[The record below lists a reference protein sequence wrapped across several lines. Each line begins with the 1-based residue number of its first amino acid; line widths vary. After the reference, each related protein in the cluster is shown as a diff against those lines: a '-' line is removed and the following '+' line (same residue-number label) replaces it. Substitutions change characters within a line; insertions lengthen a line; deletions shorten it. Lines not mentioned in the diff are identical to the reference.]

1 MWGIAVD
8 GAMKPVNHDLI
19 LIQDEIRES
28 FGWGLESDYESAKS
42 LVSQCNNPTP
52 SLHFESKV
60 TVVGAAA
67 PPDIV
72 PDYPAIVADGAIGAI
87 SDLSRVAL
95 IVTDGDGTPHL
106 EKALNKGI
114 PICLHA
120 HGDNQDSWARIL
132 SIIDENQEVLL
143 THQTP
148 YEIDGMY
155 NPGGFTDGDRAV
167 CIAFALGATEVELVG
182 FSINDVGQW
191 SGVTDEKRKLI
202 KLKWMSRV
210 LQILS
215 VRVDNE
221 E

>member
-1 MWGIAVD
+1 
-8 GAMKPVNHDLI
+8 MKPVNHDLI

-28 FGWGLESDYESAKS
+28 FGWDIESDYESAKS
-42 LVSQCNNPTP
+42 LLSQCKNPTP
-52 SLHFESKV
+52 ILRFQSKV

-67 PPDIV
+67 PSGINPDF
-72 PDYPAIVADGAIGAI
+72 PTIVADGAIGAI
-87 SDLSRVAL
+87 SDLSKVAL

-106 EKALNKGI
+106 EKALNIGI

-148 YEIDGMY
+148 YEMNGMH

-167 CIAFALGATEVELVG
+167 CIAFALGATEVELIG
-182 FSINDVGQW
+182 FSTDDVGQW

-202 KLKWMSRV
+202 KLKWMSKV

-215 VRVDNE
+215 LRVDDE

>member
-1 MWGIAVD
+1 
-8 GAMKPVNHDLI
+8 MKPVNRDLI

-28 FGWGLESDYESAKS
+28 FGWDIESDYESAKS
-42 LVSQCNNPTP
+42 LVSQCKNPSP
-52 SLHFESKV
+52 LLQFQSKV

-67 PPDIV
+67 PSGINPDF
-72 PDYPAIVADGAIGAI
+72 PTIVADGAIGAI
-87 SDLSRVAL
+87 SDLSKVAL

-106 EKALNKGI
+106 EKALNIGI

-132 SIIDENQEVLL
+132 SIIDDKQEVLL

-148 YEIDGMY
+148 YVVNGMY

-167 CIAFALGATEVELVG
+167 CIAFALGATEVELIG
-182 FSINDVGQW
+182 FSTDDVGQW

-215 VRVDNE
+215 LRVDNE
-221 E
+221 K

>member
-42 LVSQCNNPTP
+42 LVSRCNNPTP

-67 PPDIV
+67 PPGIV
-72 PDYPAIVADGAIGAI
+72 PEYPSIVADGAIGAI
-87 SDLSRVAL
+87 SDLSKVAL

-148 YEIDGMY
+148 YEIDGMH

-202 KLKWMSRV
+202 KLKWMNRV
-210 LQILS
+210 LQILYM
-215 VRVDNE
+215 RVDDE

>member
-67 PPDIV
+67 SPGIV
-72 PDYPAIVADGAIGAI
+72 PNYPAIVADGAIGAI
-87 SDLSRVAL
+87 SDLSKVAL

-148 YEIDGMY
+148 YEIDGMH

-202 KLKWMSRV
+202 KLKWMNIV

-215 VRVDNE
+215 MRVDDE

>member
-67 PPDIV
+67 PPGIV

-87 SDLSRVAL
+87 SDLSKVAL

-148 YEIDGMY
+148 YDIDGMH

-202 KLKWMSRV
+202 KLKWMNRV

-215 VRVDNE
+215 MRVDNE

>member
-1 MWGIAVD
+1 MWGIVVD

-67 PPDIV
+67 SPGIV
-72 PDYPAIVADGAIGAI
+72 PNYPAIVADGAIGAI
-87 SDLSRVAL
+87 SDLTKVAL

-148 YEIDGMY
+148 YEIDGMH

-202 KLKWMSRV
+202 KLKWMNRV

-215 VRVDNE
+215 MRVDDE

>member
-8 GAMKPVNHDLI
+8 GSMKPVNHDLI

-67 PPDIV
+67 PPGIV

-87 SDLSRVAL
+87 SDLSKVAL

-114 PICLHA
+114 PISLHA

-148 YEIDGMY
+148 YEIDGMH

-167 CIAFALGATEVELVG
+167 CIAFALGATEVELVW
-182 FSINDVGQW
+182 FSIDDVGQW

-202 KLKWMSRV
+202 KLKWMSKV

-215 VRVDNE
+215 LRVDDE

>member
-1 MWGIAVD
+1 MWGIDVD

-67 PPDIV
+67 PPGIV

-87 SDLSRVAL
+87 SDLSKVAL

-120 HGDNQDSWARIL
+120 HGDNQDSWARIM
-132 SIIDENQEVLL
+132 SIIDENQEVIL

-148 YEIDGMY
+148 YDIDGMH

-202 KLKWMSRV
+202 KLKWMNRV

-215 VRVDNE
+215 MRVDNE

>member
-67 PPDIV
+67 PPGIV

-87 SDLSRVAL
+87 SDLSKVAL

-148 YEIDGMY
+148 YEIDGMH

-202 KLKWMSRV
+202 KLKWMNRV

-215 VRVDNE
+215 MRVDNE

>member
-19 LIQDEIRES
+19 LIQDKIRES

-52 SLHFESKV
+52 LLSFESKV

-67 PPDIV
+67 PPGIV
-72 PDYPAIVADGAIGAI
+72 PDYPTIVADGAIGAI
-87 SDLSRVAL
+87 SDLSTVAL

-120 HGDNQDSWARIL
+120 HGDNQDSWTRIL
-132 SIIDENQEVLL
+132 SIIDESQEVLL

-148 YEIDGMY
+148 YEIDGMH

-182 FSINDVGQW
+182 FSIDDVGQW

-202 KLKWMSRV
+202 KLKWMSKV

-215 VRVDNE
+215 MRVDDE

>member
-1 MWGIAVD
+1 MWGIDVD

-28 FGWGLESDYESAKS
+28 FGWGLESDYDSAKS

-67 PPDIV
+67 PPGIV

-87 SDLSRVAL
+87 SDLSKVAL

-120 HGDNQDSWARIL
+120 HGDNQDSWARIM

-148 YEIDGMY
+148 YDIDGMY

-202 KLKWMSRV
+202 KLKWMNKV

-215 VRVDNE
+215 MRVDDE

>member
-28 FGWGLESDYESAKS
+28 FGWGLEPDYESAKS
-42 LVSQCNNPTP
+42 LVSQCNNPP
-52 SLHFESKV
+52 PLLSFESKV
-60 TVVGAAA
+60 TVIGAAA
-67 PPDIV
+67 SSGIIPE
-72 PDYPAIVADGAIGAI
+72 YPAIVADGAIGAV
-87 SDLSRVAL
+87 SDLSKVAL

-120 HGDNQDSWARIL
+120 HGDNQDSWTRIL

-148 YEIDGMY
+148 FEIDGMH

-167 CIAFALGATEVELVG
+167 CVAFALGATEVELIG
-182 FSINDVGQW
+182 FSTDDVGQW

-202 KLKWMSRV
+202 KLKWMNRV

-215 VRVDNE
+215 MRVDDE
-221 E
+221 K

>member
-1 MWGIAVD
+1 MWGIAV
-8 GAMKPVNHDLI
+8 GWAMKPVNHDLI

-28 FGWGLESDYESAKS
+28 FGWGLDSDYESAKS
-42 LVSQCNNPTP
+42 LASQCNNPTP
-52 SLHFESKV
+52 SLSFESKV

-72 PDYPAIVADGAIGAI
+72 PDNPAIVADGAIGAI
-87 SDLSRVAL
+87 SDLSKVAL

-120 HGDNQDSWARIL
+120 HGDNQESWTRIL

-182 FSINDVGQW
+182 FSIDDVGQW

-202 KLKWMSRV
+202 KLKWMNRV

-215 VRVDNE
+215 MRVDNE

>member
-1 MWGIAVD
+1 MWGIDV
-8 GAMKPVNHDLI
+8 GRAMKPVAEDLI

-28 FGWGLESDYESAKS
+28 FDWDLKSDYESAKS
-42 LVSQCNNPTP
+42 LVLKCKNPT
-52 SLHFESKV
+52 SSICFNSKV

-67 PPDIV
+67 SPGIIPQH
-72 PDYPAIVADGAIGAI
+72 PAIVADGAIGAI
-87 SDLSRVAL
+87 SDLSKVAL

-120 HGDNQDSWARIL
+120 HGDNQESWARIL
-132 SIIDENQEVLL
+132 SLIDENQEVIL

-148 YEIDGMY
+148 YHIEGMH

-167 CIAFALGATEVELVG
+167 CIALALGATDVELVG
-182 FSINDVGQW
+182 FSVNDVGQW

-202 KLKWMSRV
+202 KLKWMNKV

-215 VRVDNE
+215 LRVNDE

>member
-28 FGWGLESDYESAKS
+28 FGWGLEPDYESAKS

-52 SLHFESKV
+52 LLSFESKV
-60 TVVGAAA
+60 TVIGAAA
-67 PPDIV
+67 PPGII
-72 PDYPAIVADGAIGAI
+72 PEYPAIVADGAIGAV
-87 SDLSRVAL
+87 SDLSKVAL

-106 EKALNKGI
+106 EKAINKGI

-120 HGDNQDSWARIL
+120 HGDNQDSWTRIL

-148 YEIDGMY
+148 FEIDGMH

-167 CIAFALGATEVELVG
+167 CIAFALGATEVELIG
-182 FSINDVGQW
+182 FSTDDVGQW
-191 SGVTDEKRKLI
+191 SGITDEKRKLI
-202 KLKWMSRV
+202 KLKWMSKV

-215 VRVDNE
+215 LRVDDE

>member
-1 MWGIAVD
+1 
-8 GAMKPVNHDLI
+8 MKPVNRDLI

-28 FGWGLESDYESAKS
+28 FGWDIESDYESAKS
-42 LVSQCNNPTP
+42 LVSQCKNPSP
-52 SLHFESKV
+52 LLQFQSKV

-67 PPDIV
+67 PSGINPDF
-72 PDYPAIVADGAIGAI
+72 PTIVADGAIGAI
-87 SDLSRVAL
+87 SDLSKVAL

-106 EKALNKGI
+106 EKALNIGI

-132 SIIDENQEVLL
+132 SIIDDKQEVLL

-148 YEIDGMY
+148 YEMNGMY

-167 CIAFALGATEVELVG
+167 CIAFALGATEVELIG
-182 FSINDVGQW
+182 FSTDDVGQW

-202 KLKWMSRV
+202 KLKWMSKV

-215 VRVDNE
+215 LRVDNE